1 MVITYEVYHMEV
13 KLKLFGDN
21 MYIQPLLLLQ
31 DFEYRMSMLDTL
43 NMKTKARMAAC
54 EIFSHALTQ
63 SQGVALS
70 YIFCESKD

>member
-1 MVITYEVYHMEV
+1 MVINYGVYHV
-13 KLKLFGDN
+13 KLKSVYFSRTLN
-21 MYIQPLLLLQ
+21 
-31 DFEYRMSMLDTL
+31 MSMLDTL

-70 YIFCESKD
+70 YIFSESKDCGSMNLKKIALT

>member
-1 MVITYEVYHMEV
+1 MVINYGVYHV
-13 KLKLFGDN
+13 KLKSVYFSRTLN
-21 MYIQPLLLLQ
+21 
-31 DFEYRMSMLDTL
+31 MSMLDTL

-70 YIFCESKD
+70 YIFSESKD